1 MQILKQIWTDDVVE
15 FKGHFYNIP
24 ASKIGPKPVQEPHI
38 PLYLGGYSQG
48 TFARIANYANGWICV
63 IRDSLDQVKS
73 NIDKIRK
80 ECYKANRDPENI
92 DIAAILYPNVKHS
105 GYTDKEIDE
114 RSRERRLLSGSVDEI
129 GMDLQEIKSIG
140 VNHAIL
146 NYNRSSISNSIDDII
161 DVSKRISAFIR

>member
-38 PLYLGGYSQG
+38 PLYLGGYSQR

-63 IRDSLDQVKS
+63 VRNLLDDVKS

-80 ECYKANRDPENI
+80 ECYKLGEIHRILILLRYYILTLNNLVIPIKRKMRDPGK
-92 DIAAILYPNVKHS
+92 DSY
-105 GYTDKEIDE
+105 
-114 RSRERRLLSGSVDEI
+114 
-129 GMDLQEIKSIG
+129 
-140 VNHAIL
+140 
-146 NYNRSSISNSIDDII
+146 
-161 DVSKRISAFIR
+161 